1 MPPEVVPPPW
11 RLRGRGYVFAYSFPE
26 AFVQAQELPSGLRG
40 ALRRG
45 PGAVMLV
52 DYAESPVGP
61 YHELLFL
68 AGRYQLGGSTVCSIP
83 CIFVSSERSVVS
95 GRANWGLPKQQAEF
109 SWTEEGE
116 RQERVRV
123 AAGGSVFFDAL
134 LERGVVPFPVF
145 APRWPLPLSLVQPRK
160 GRTLV
165 TTLRGAGLARRARL
179 RRLRVD
185 GQHFPDTSALSPWL
199 GLRIA
204 PFRLVFPAP
213 REGVLRD

>member
-1 MPPEVVPPPW
+1 
-11 RLRGRGYVFAYSFPE
+11 
-26 AFVQAQELPSGLRG
+26 
-40 ALRRG
+40 
-45 PGAVMLV
+45 MLV

-123 AAGGSVFFDAL
+123 AAGGSVFFDA
-134 LERGVVPFPVF
+134 FPVF
-145 APRWPLPLSLVQPRK
+145 APRWPLPLSLVQPRE

-165 TTLRGAGLARRARL
+165 TTLRGTGLARRARL
-179 RRLRVD
+179 LHLRVD